1 MTGLISFIG
10 DFLSG
15 KSIGFRLERGL
26 QAVWRPFRGNPEGI
40 ERGTFGDGRID
51 LLTGTLYLKQ
61 TASGTTGWVAMAGT
75 GDSSGL
81 LLPTQLNATVAV
93 GNTTAEIE
101 LITHTV
107 PANTLLTRPLNYRI
121 HGNLETNLG
130 GETLTLRFY
139 LGAAVSSIAIAVS
152 VLPVS
157 TTYELNLSGFF
168 NFFSSISGMLGNGE
182 GSMQRLALTVG
193 AGPDAV
199 IIDELAFVPVDETI
213 ANLFRIT
220 AQWSAATVNETFTLN
235 VAEVGQS

>member
-1 MTGLISFIG
+1 MVGLLSFIG

-26 QAVWRPFRGNPEGI
+26 QAVWRPLRGSPEGV
-40 ERGTFGDGRID
+40 ESGTFGDGRID

-75 GDSSGL
+75 GDSNGV
-81 LLPTQLNATVAV
+81 LLPTQLGATVTV
-93 GNTTAEIE
+93 GNTTDEIE
-101 LITHTV
+101 LISHTV

-121 HGNLETNLG
+121 HGNLGTNLG

-139 LGAAVSSIAIAVS
+139 LGAAVSSIVIPVS
-152 VLPVS
+152 VLPAS

-168 NFFSSISGMLGNGE
+168 SFFSSISTLVGNGE
-182 GSMQRLALTVG
+182 GSMQRLSLPVG

-199 IIDELAFVPVDETI
+199 IIDELALVAVDETI

-220 AQWSAATVNETFTLN
+220 AQWSAATVNETFTMN
-235 VAEVGQS
+235 VAQVGQA